1 MQRDKILSRN
11 LIIKRSR
18 KSSKKR
24 SRRSSRKRS
33 IKLSKKRSSRSSR
46 KRSIKLSKKRS
57 RKRSKRSKRNKHIK
71 NKSNIFINLLDG
83 ADKRKLEDVEESPT
97 PLKKP
102 KAVVSFINQLEQA
115 DVIDYYNNIIKN
127 NILHFDETNKI
138 TMNVAANDYL
148 SEQVKLILKSK
159 KYEDVPE
166 DIINK
171 SISKLVNLYEEIKS
185 KTVRYENGDLFIGKL
200 QDNLRNGEG
209 IMFYSNGDKYE
220 GSWKNDKKEGKGKIE
235 SENGITY
242 VGDFKNGNMEGE
254 GKISYPKGKKYQEYK
269 GNVKDGKP
277 EGKGKIEFENGI
289 TYVGDFKNGILEGEG
304 IMTLPSGYIYKG
316 NFSQNK
322 PEGTCKISFPKG
334 SKYKEYEG
342 NVKDGKPDGKG
353 KMEFRNGSIYVG
365 HFQNGNPEGTGKME
379 YGNGNIY
386 VGHFQNGNPEGTCKI
401 SFPEGNKYKEY
412 EGNVKDGKPDGKGK
426 MEFGN
431 GNIYVGDFKNG
442 NPEGTGKMEFGNGNI
457 YVGDFKNGNPEG
469 TGKISYTKSSRYK
482 EYEGNIKDSKP
493 EGKGKMEF
501 VNGCKYEGEWVNGS
515 REGKGLLIFNSL
527 IRDQNIIAKI
537 QKYSDVKIQ
546 WNKNF
551 YYGDWVNGVEQGQ
564 GVRLNKDFASI
575 GDFNRGLFQKGVII
589 YKEGV
594 GDNYTEFLGNSSF
607 VGECKIIYPN
617 GSIFEGFSM
626 FADDDEDEE
635 EIIEYGIITTIEGEK
650 SISTRNLDNVLINL
664 EDNKK
669 YFDGTFVYPDF
680 KIIRDYPVFES
691 NFDNFKLLLTHLSAE
706 NNKDLREIC
715 KFGDKICKA
724 DEKILSKHSKY
735 FKWYFSNNNTR
746 NSETLSLIF
755 YNDQNVCEKI
765 LYYLYFGEFTND
777 EDSRDNRLLQI
788 IQFLGIDTKPG
799 WYIDYLWKNKTYF
812 ENDVRVIFKSRDRSI
827 KAHVSIL
834 CNNSPYFATVFS
846 DRWKYDEVAVLEEFT
861 SEIFDND
868 ERSCEKILYYL
879 YFGKFEI
886 IKDNKNE
893 KLLKILDFLNVKTS
907 PDIFKIMKFYV

>member
-1 MQRDKILSRN
+1 M
-11 LIIKRSR
+11 
-18 KSSKKR
+18 
-24 SRRSSRKRS
+24 
-33 IKLSKKRSSRSSR
+33 
-46 KRSIKLSKKRS
+46 
-57 RKRSKRSKRNKHIK
+57 
-71 NKSNIFINLLDG
+71 DG
-83 ADKRKLEDVEESPT
+83 ADKRKREDDEESPI
-97 PLKKP
+97 PVKKP
-102 KAVVSFINQLEQA
+102 KDVESFINKLEQA
-115 DVIDYYNNIIKN
+115 DVIQYYNNIIKY
-127 NILHFDETNKI
+127 NILQFDETNNTI
-138 TMNVAANDYL
+138 MNTAANNYL
-148 SEQVKLILKSK
+148 SKQAKFILKSK
-159 KYEDVPE
+159 IYEKYEDVPE
-166 DIINK
+166 DIINLL
-171 SISKLVNLYEEIKS
+171 ISKLGNLYGKIKS
-185 KTVRYENGDLFIGKL
+185 KTVIYENGDLFIGKL

-220 GSWKNDKKEGKGKIE
+220 GGWVNDIKQGVGKL
-235 SENGITY
+235 ITK
-242 VGDFKNGNMEGE
+242 V
-254 GKISYPKGKKYQEYK
+254 S
-269 GNVKDGKP
+269 
-277 EGKGKIEFENGI
+277 
-289 TYVGDFKNGILEGEG
+289 T
-304 IMTLPSGYIYKG
+304 
-316 NFSQNK
+316 
-322 PEGTCKISFPKG
+322 
-334 SKYKEYEG
+334 YEG
-342 NVKDGKPDGKG
+342 DWVNDR
-353 KMEFRNGSIYVG
+353 E
-365 HFQNGNPEGTGKME
+365 EGTGKM
-379 YGNGNIY
+379 IY
-386 VGHFQNGNPEGTCKI
+386 HQSGEI
-401 SFPEGNKYKEY
+401 
-412 EGNVKDGKPDGKGK
+412 
-426 MEFGN
+426 
-431 GNIYVGDFKNG
+431 
-442 NPEGTGKMEFGNGNI
+442 
-457 YVGDFKNGNPEG
+457 
-469 TGKISYTKSSRYK
+469 
-482 EYEGNIKDSKP
+482 
-493 EGKGKMEF
+493 
-501 VNGCKYEGEWVNGS
+501 YEGEWVNGS

-527 IRDQNIIAKI
+527 IRDQNIIAKM
-537 QKYSDVKIQ
+537 QKYSDVKMPQ
-546 WNKNF
+546 NKNF
-551 YYGDWVNGVEQGQ
+551 HYGDWVNDVERGQ
-564 GVRLNKDFASI
+564 GVRLNEDFASI
-575 GDFNRGLFQKGVII
+575 GDFRYGSFRKGVMI

-594 GDNYTEFLGNSSF
+594 EDNYTEFLGNF
-607 VGECKIIYPN
+607 TKTGECKIIYPN
-617 GSIFEGFSM
+617 GSIFEGFRIV
-626 FADDDEDEE
+626 ADDEELEE

-650 SISTRNLDNVLINL
+650 SISTTNLDNELSNL
-664 EDNKK
+664 QNYKK

-724 DEKILSKHSKY
+724 DEKILSEHSKY

>member
-1 MQRDKILSRN
+1 MQSDKILSRN

-33 IKLSKKRSSRSSR
+33 RRSSR
-46 KRSIKLSKKRS
+46 KRSRRSSKKRS
-57 RKRSKRSKRNKHIK
+57 RRSSKKRSRRSSRKRSRRSGRKRSKRSKRNKHIK

-83 ADKRKLEDVEESPT
+83 ADKRKREDDEESPI
-97 PLKKP
+97 PVKKP
-102 KAVVSFINQLEQA
+102 KDVESFINKLEQA
-115 DVIDYYNNIIKN
+115 DVIQYYNNIIKY
-127 NILHFDETNKI
+127 NILQFDETNNTI
-138 TMNVAANDYL
+138 MNTAANNYL
-148 SEQVKLILKSK
+148 SKQAKFILKSK
-159 KYEDVPE
+159 IYEKYEDVPE
-166 DIINK
+166 DIINLL
-171 SISKLVNLYEEIKS
+171 ISKLGNLYGKIKS
-185 KTVRYENGDLFIGKL
+185 KTVIYENGDLFIGKL

-220 GSWKNDKKEGKGKIE
+220 GGWVNDIKQGVGKL
-235 SENGITY
+235 ITK
-242 VGDFKNGNMEGE
+242 V
-254 GKISYPKGKKYQEYK
+254 S
-269 GNVKDGKP
+269 
-277 EGKGKIEFENGI
+277 
-289 TYVGDFKNGILEGEG
+289 T
-304 IMTLPSGYIYKG
+304 
-316 NFSQNK
+316 
-322 PEGTCKISFPKG
+322 
-334 SKYKEYEG
+334 YEG
-342 NVKDGKPDGKG
+342 DWVNDR
-353 KMEFRNGSIYVG
+353 E
-365 HFQNGNPEGTGKME
+365 EGTGKM
-379 YGNGNIY
+379 IY
-386 VGHFQNGNPEGTCKI
+386 HQSGEI
-401 SFPEGNKYKEY
+401 
-412 EGNVKDGKPDGKGK
+412 
-426 MEFGN
+426 
-431 GNIYVGDFKNG
+431 
-442 NPEGTGKMEFGNGNI
+442 
-457 YVGDFKNGNPEG
+457 
-469 TGKISYTKSSRYK
+469 
-482 EYEGNIKDSKP
+482 
-493 EGKGKMEF
+493 
-501 VNGCKYEGEWVNGS
+501 YEGEWVNGS

-527 IRDQNIIAKI
+527 IRDQNIIAKM
-537 QKYSDVKIQ
+537 QKYSDVKMPQ
-546 WNKNF
+546 NKNF
-551 YYGDWVNGVEQGQ
+551 HYGDWVNDVERGQ
-564 GVRLNKDFASI
+564 GVRLNEDFASI
-575 GDFNRGLFQKGVII
+575 GDFRYGSFRKGVMI

-594 GDNYTEFLGNSSF
+594 EDNYTEFLGNF
-607 VGECKIIYPN
+607 TKTGECKIIYPN
-617 GSIFEGFSM
+617 GSIFEGFRIV
-626 FADDDEDEE
+626 ADDEELEE

-650 SISTRNLDNVLINL
+650 SISTTNLDNELSNL
-664 EDNKK
+664 QNYKK

-834 CNNSPYFATVFS
+834 CNNSPYFATAFS

-893 KLLKILDFLNVKTS
+893 KLLKILDFLHVKTS
-907 PDIFKIMKFYV
+907 PDIIVQIDGSSRMTKKKENKYVLQGDEK

>member
-1 MQRDKILSRN
+1 MQSDKILSRN

-33 IKLSKKRSSRSSR
+33 RRSSR
-46 KRSIKLSKKRS
+46 KRSRRSSKKRS
-57 RKRSKRSKRNKHIK
+57 RRSSKKRSRRSSRKRSRRSGRKRSKRSKRNKHIK

-83 ADKRKLEDVEESPT
+83 ADKRKREDDEESPI
-97 PLKKP
+97 PVKKP
-102 KAVVSFINQLEQA
+102 KDVESFINKLEQA
-115 DVIDYYNNIIKN
+115 DVIQYYNNIIKY
-127 NILHFDETNKI
+127 NILQFDETNNTI
-138 TMNVAANDYL
+138 MNTAANNYL
-148 SEQVKLILKSK
+148 SKQAKFILKSK
-159 KYEDVPE
+159 IYEKYEDVPE
-166 DIINK
+166 DIINLL
-171 SISKLVNLYEEIKS
+171 ISKLGNLYGKIKS
-185 KTVRYENGDLFIGKL
+185 KTVIYENGDLFIGKL

-220 GSWKNDKKEGKGKIE
+220 GGWVNDIKQGVGKL
-235 SENGITY
+235 ITK
-242 VGDFKNGNMEGE
+242 V
-254 GKISYPKGKKYQEYK
+254 S
-269 GNVKDGKP
+269 
-277 EGKGKIEFENGI
+277 
-289 TYVGDFKNGILEGEG
+289 T
-304 IMTLPSGYIYKG
+304 
-316 NFSQNK
+316 
-322 PEGTCKISFPKG
+322 
-334 SKYKEYEG
+334 YEG
-342 NVKDGKPDGKG
+342 DWVNDR
-353 KMEFRNGSIYVG
+353 E
-365 HFQNGNPEGTGKME
+365 EGTGKM
-379 YGNGNIY
+379 IY
-386 VGHFQNGNPEGTCKI
+386 HQSGEI
-401 SFPEGNKYKEY
+401 
-412 EGNVKDGKPDGKGK
+412 
-426 MEFGN
+426 
-431 GNIYVGDFKNG
+431 
-442 NPEGTGKMEFGNGNI
+442 
-457 YVGDFKNGNPEG
+457 
-469 TGKISYTKSSRYK
+469 
-482 EYEGNIKDSKP
+482 
-493 EGKGKMEF
+493 
-501 VNGCKYEGEWVNGS
+501 YEGEWVNGS

-527 IRDQNIIAKI
+527 IRDQNIIAKM
-537 QKYSDVKIQ
+537 QKYSDVKMPQ
-546 WNKNF
+546 NKNF
-551 YYGDWVNGVEQGQ
+551 HYGDWVNDVERGQ
-564 GVRLNKDFASI
+564 GVRLNEDFASI
-575 GDFNRGLFQKGVII
+575 GDFRYGSFRKGVMI

-594 GDNYTEFLGNSSF
+594 EDNYTEFLGNF
-607 VGECKIIYPN
+607 TKTGECKIIYPN
-617 GSIFEGFSM
+617 GSIFEGFRIV
-626 FADDDEDEE
+626 ADDEELEE

-650 SISTRNLDNVLINL
+650 SISTTNLDNELSNL
-664 EDNKK
+664 QNYKK

-765 LYYLYFGEFTND
+765 LYYLYFGEFAND
-777 EDSRDNRLLQI
+777 KDGIDDRLLQI
-788 IQFLGIDTKPG
+788 IKFLRIDTKPG

-834 CNNSPYFATVFS
+834 CNNSPYFATAFS

-893 KLLKILDFLNVKTS
+893 KLLKILDFLHVKTS
-907 PDIFKIMKFYV
+907 PDIIVQIDGSSRMTKKKENKYVLQGDEK

>member
-1 MQRDKILSRN
+1 MQSDKILSRN

-33 IKLSKKRSSRSSR
+33 RRSSR
-46 KRSIKLSKKRS
+46 KRSRRSSKKRS
-57 RKRSKRSKRNKHIK
+57 RRSSKKRSRRSSRKRSRRSGRKRSKRSKRNKHIK

-83 ADKRKLEDVEESPT
+83 ADKRKREDDEESPI
-97 PLKKP
+97 PVKKP
-102 KAVVSFINQLEQA
+102 KDVESFINKLEQA
-115 DVIDYYNNIIKN
+115 DVIQYYNNIIKY
-127 NILHFDETNKI
+127 NILQFDETNNTI
-138 TMNVAANDYL
+138 MNTAANNYL
-148 SEQVKLILKSK
+148 SKQAKFILKSK
-159 KYEDVPE
+159 IYEKYEDVPE
-166 DIINK
+166 DIINLL
-171 SISKLVNLYEEIKS
+171 ISKLGNLYGKIKS
-185 KTVRYENGDLFIGKL
+185 KTVIYENGDLFIGKL

-220 GSWKNDKKEGKGKIE
+220 GGWVNDIKQGVGKL
-235 SENGITY
+235 ITK
-242 VGDFKNGNMEGE
+242 V
-254 GKISYPKGKKYQEYK
+254 S
-269 GNVKDGKP
+269 
-277 EGKGKIEFENGI
+277 
-289 TYVGDFKNGILEGEG
+289 T
-304 IMTLPSGYIYKG
+304 
-316 NFSQNK
+316 
-322 PEGTCKISFPKG
+322 
-334 SKYKEYEG
+334 YEG
-342 NVKDGKPDGKG
+342 DWVNDR
-353 KMEFRNGSIYVG
+353 E
-365 HFQNGNPEGTGKME
+365 EGTGKM
-379 YGNGNIY
+379 IY
-386 VGHFQNGNPEGTCKI
+386 HQSGEI
-401 SFPEGNKYKEY
+401 
-412 EGNVKDGKPDGKGK
+412 
-426 MEFGN
+426 
-431 GNIYVGDFKNG
+431 
-442 NPEGTGKMEFGNGNI
+442 
-457 YVGDFKNGNPEG
+457 
-469 TGKISYTKSSRYK
+469 
-482 EYEGNIKDSKP
+482 
-493 EGKGKMEF
+493 
-501 VNGCKYEGEWVNGS
+501 YEGEWVNGS

-527 IRDQNIIAKI
+527 IRDQNIIAKM
-537 QKYSDVKIQ
+537 QKYSDVKMPQ
-546 WNKNF
+546 NKNF
-551 YYGDWVNGVEQGQ
+551 HYGDWVNDMERGQ
-564 GVRLNKDFASI
+564 GVRLNEDFASI
-575 GDFNRGLFQKGVII
+575 GDFRYGSFRKGVMI

-594 GDNYTEFLGNSSF
+594 EDNYTEFLGNF
-607 VGECKIIYPN
+607 TKTGECKIIYPN
-617 GSIFEGFSM
+617 GSIFEGFRIV
-626 FADDDEDEE
+626 ADDEELEE

-724 DEKILSKHSKY
+724 DEKILSEHSKY

-746 NSETLSLIF
+746 NSETVSLIF

-893 KLLKILDFLNVKTS
+893 KLLKILDFLHVKTS
-907 PDIFKIMKFYV
+907 PDIIVQIDGSSRMTKKKENKYVLQGDEK

>member
-1 MQRDKILSRN
+1 MQSDKILSRN

-33 IKLSKKRSSRSSR
+33 RRSSR
-46 KRSIKLSKKRS
+46 KRSRRSSKKRS
-57 RKRSKRSKRNKHIK
+57 RRSSKKRSRRSSRKRSRRSGRKRSKRSKRNKHIK

-83 ADKRKLEDVEESPT
+83 ADKRKREDDEESPI
-97 PLKKP
+97 PVKKP
-102 KAVVSFINQLEQA
+102 KDVESFINKLEQA
-115 DVIDYYNNIIKN
+115 DVIQYYNNIIKY
-127 NILHFDETNKI
+127 NILQFDETNNTI
-138 TMNVAANDYL
+138 MNTAANNYL
-148 SEQVKLILKSK
+148 SKQAKFILKSK
-159 KYEDVPE
+159 IYEKYEDVPE
-166 DIINK
+166 DIINLL
-171 SISKLVNLYEEIKS
+171 ISKLGNLYGKIKS
-185 KTVRYENGDLFIGKL
+185 KTVIYENGDLFIGKL

-220 GSWKNDKKEGKGKIE
+220 GGWVNDIKQGVGKL
-235 SENGITY
+235 ITK
-242 VGDFKNGNMEGE
+242 V
-254 GKISYPKGKKYQEYK
+254 S
-269 GNVKDGKP
+269 
-277 EGKGKIEFENGI
+277 
-289 TYVGDFKNGILEGEG
+289 T
-304 IMTLPSGYIYKG
+304 
-316 NFSQNK
+316 
-322 PEGTCKISFPKG
+322 
-334 SKYKEYEG
+334 YEG
-342 NVKDGKPDGKG
+342 DWVNDR
-353 KMEFRNGSIYVG
+353 E
-365 HFQNGNPEGTGKME
+365 EGTGKM
-379 YGNGNIY
+379 IY
-386 VGHFQNGNPEGTCKI
+386 HQSGEI
-401 SFPEGNKYKEY
+401 
-412 EGNVKDGKPDGKGK
+412 
-426 MEFGN
+426 
-431 GNIYVGDFKNG
+431 
-442 NPEGTGKMEFGNGNI
+442 
-457 YVGDFKNGNPEG
+457 
-469 TGKISYTKSSRYK
+469 
-482 EYEGNIKDSKP
+482 
-493 EGKGKMEF
+493 
-501 VNGCKYEGEWVNGS
+501 YEGEWVNGS

-527 IRDQNIIAKI
+527 IRDQNIIAKM
-537 QKYSDVKIQ
+537 QKYSDVKMPQ
-546 WNKNF
+546 NKNF
-551 YYGDWVNGVEQGQ
+551 HYGDWVNDVERGQ
-564 GVRLNKDFASI
+564 GVRLNEDFASI
-575 GDFNRGLFQKGVII
+575 GDFRYGSFRKGVMI

-594 GDNYTEFLGNSSF
+594 EDNYTEFLGNF
-607 VGECKIIYPN
+607 TKTGECKIIYPN
-617 GSIFEGFSM
+617 GSIFEGFRIV
-626 FADDDEDEE
+626 ADDEELEE

-650 SISTRNLDNVLINL
+650 SISTTNLDNELSNL
-664 EDNKK
+664 QNYKK

-724 DEKILSKHSKY
+724 DEKILSEHSKY

-893 KLLKILDFLNVKTS
+893 KLLKILDFLHVKTS
-907 PDIFKIMKFYV
+907 PDIIVQIDGSSRMTKKKENKYVLQGDEK

>member
-1 MQRDKILSRN
+1 MQSDKILSRN

-33 IKLSKKRSSRSSR
+33 RRSSR
-46 KRSIKLSKKRS
+46 KRSRRSSKKRS
-57 RKRSKRSKRNKHIK
+57 RRSSKKRSRRSSRKRSRRSGRKRSKRSKRNKHIK

-83 ADKRKLEDVEESPT
+83 ADKRKREDDEESPI
-97 PLKKP
+97 PVKKP
-102 KAVVSFINQLEQA
+102 KDVESFINKLEQA
-115 DVIDYYNNIIKN
+115 DVIQYYNNIIKY
-127 NILHFDETNKI
+127 NILQFDETNNTI
-138 TMNVAANDYL
+138 MNTAANNYL
-148 SEQVKLILKSK
+148 SKQAKFILKSK
-159 KYEDVPE
+159 IYEKYEDVPE
-166 DIINK
+166 DIINLL
-171 SISKLVNLYEEIKS
+171 ISKLGNLYGKIKS
-185 KTVRYENGDLFIGKL
+185 KTVIYENGDLFIGKL

-220 GSWKNDKKEGKGKIE
+220 GGWVNDIKQGVGKL
-235 SENGITY
+235 ITK
-242 VGDFKNGNMEGE
+242 V
-254 GKISYPKGKKYQEYK
+254 S
-269 GNVKDGKP
+269 
-277 EGKGKIEFENGI
+277 
-289 TYVGDFKNGILEGEG
+289 T
-304 IMTLPSGYIYKG
+304 
-316 NFSQNK
+316 
-322 PEGTCKISFPKG
+322 
-334 SKYKEYEG
+334 YEG
-342 NVKDGKPDGKG
+342 DWVNDR
-353 KMEFRNGSIYVG
+353 E
-365 HFQNGNPEGTGKME
+365 EGTGKM
-379 YGNGNIY
+379 IY
-386 VGHFQNGNPEGTCKI
+386 HQSGEI
-401 SFPEGNKYKEY
+401 
-412 EGNVKDGKPDGKGK
+412 
-426 MEFGN
+426 
-431 GNIYVGDFKNG
+431 
-442 NPEGTGKMEFGNGNI
+442 
-457 YVGDFKNGNPEG
+457 
-469 TGKISYTKSSRYK
+469 
-482 EYEGNIKDSKP
+482 
-493 EGKGKMEF
+493 
-501 VNGCKYEGEWVNGS
+501 YEGEWVNGS

-527 IRDQNIIAKI
+527 IRDQNIIAKM
-537 QKYSDVKIQ
+537 QKYSDVKMPQ
-546 WNKNF
+546 NKNF
-551 YYGDWVNGVEQGQ
+551 HYGDWVNDMERGQ
-564 GVRLNKDFASI
+564 GVRLNEDFASI
-575 GDFNRGLFQKGVII
+575 GDFRYGSFRKGVMI

-594 GDNYTEFLGNSSF
+594 EDNYTEFLGNF
-607 VGECKIIYPN
+607 TKTGECKIIYPN
-617 GSIFEGFSM
+617 GSIFEGFRIV
-626 FADDDEDEE
+626 ADDEELEE

-893 KLLKILDFLNVKTS
+893 KLLKILDFLHVKTS
-907 PDIFKIMKFYV
+907 PDIIVQIDGSSRMTKKKENKYVLQGDEK

>member
-1 MQRDKILSRN
+1 MQSDKILSRN

-33 IKLSKKRSSRSSR
+33 RRSSR
-46 KRSIKLSKKRS
+46 KRSRRSSKKRS
-57 RKRSKRSKRNKHIK
+57 RRSSKKRSRRSSRKRSRRSGRKRSKRSKRNKHIK

-83 ADKRKLEDVEESPT
+83 ADKRKREDDEESPI
-97 PLKKP
+97 PVKKP
-102 KAVVSFINQLEQA
+102 KDVESFINKLEQA
-115 DVIDYYNNIIKN
+115 DVIQYYNNIIKY
-127 NILHFDETNKI
+127 NILQFDETNNTI
-138 TMNVAANDYL
+138 MNTAANNYL
-148 SEQVKLILKSK
+148 SKQAKFILKSK
-159 KYEDVPE
+159 IYEKYEDVPE
-166 DIINK
+166 DIINLL
-171 SISKLVNLYEEIKS
+171 ISKLGNLYGKIKS
-185 KTVRYENGDLFIGKL
+185 KTVIYENGDLFIGKL

-220 GSWKNDKKEGKGKIE
+220 GGWVNDIKQGVGKL
-235 SENGITY
+235 ITK
-242 VGDFKNGNMEGE
+242 V
-254 GKISYPKGKKYQEYK
+254 S
-269 GNVKDGKP
+269 
-277 EGKGKIEFENGI
+277 
-289 TYVGDFKNGILEGEG
+289 T
-304 IMTLPSGYIYKG
+304 
-316 NFSQNK
+316 
-322 PEGTCKISFPKG
+322 
-334 SKYKEYEG
+334 YEG
-342 NVKDGKPDGKG
+342 DWVNDR
-353 KMEFRNGSIYVG
+353 E
-365 HFQNGNPEGTGKME
+365 EGTGKM
-379 YGNGNIY
+379 IY
-386 VGHFQNGNPEGTCKI
+386 HQSGEI
-401 SFPEGNKYKEY
+401 
-412 EGNVKDGKPDGKGK
+412 
-426 MEFGN
+426 
-431 GNIYVGDFKNG
+431 
-442 NPEGTGKMEFGNGNI
+442 
-457 YVGDFKNGNPEG
+457 
-469 TGKISYTKSSRYK
+469 
-482 EYEGNIKDSKP
+482 
-493 EGKGKMEF
+493 
-501 VNGCKYEGEWVNGS
+501 YEGEWVNGS

-527 IRDQNIIAKI
+527 IRDQNIIAKM
-537 QKYSDVKIQ
+537 QKYSDVKMLQ
-546 WNKNF
+546 NKNF
-551 YYGDWVNGVEQGQ
+551 HYGDWVNDVERGQ
-564 GVRLNKDFASI
+564 GVRLNEDFASI
-575 GDFNRGLFQKGVII
+575 GDFRYGSFRKGVMI

-594 GDNYTEFLGNSSF
+594 EDNYTEFLGNF
-607 VGECKIIYPN
+607 TKTGECKIIYPN
-617 GSIFEGFSM
+617 GSIFEGFRIV
-626 FADDDEDEE
+626 ADDEELEE

-650 SISTRNLDNVLINL
+650 SISTTNLDNELSNL
-664 EDNKK
+664 QNYKK

-834 CNNSPYFATVFS
+834 CNNSPYFATAFS

-893 KLLKILDFLNVKTS
+893 KLLKILDFLHVKTS
-907 PDIFKIMKFYV
+907 PDIIVQIDGSSRMTKKKENKYVLQGDEK

>member
-1 MQRDKILSRN
+1 MQSDKILSRN

-33 IKLSKKRSSRSSR
+33 RRSSR
-46 KRSIKLSKKRS
+46 KRSRRSSKKRS
-57 RKRSKRSKRNKHIK
+57 RRSSKKRSRRSSRKRSRRSGRKRSKRSKRNKHIK

-83 ADKRKLEDVEESPT
+83 ADKRKREDDEESPI
-97 PLKKP
+97 PVKKP
-102 KAVVSFINQLEQA
+102 KDVESFINKLEQA
-115 DVIDYYNNIIKN
+115 DVIQYYNNIIKY
-127 NILHFDETNKI
+127 NILQFDETNNTI
-138 TMNVAANDYL
+138 MNTAANNYL
-148 SEQVKLILKSK
+148 SKQAKFILKSK
-159 KYEDVPE
+159 IYEKYEDVPE
-166 DIINK
+166 DIINLL
-171 SISKLVNLYEEIKS
+171 ISKLGNLYGKIKS
-185 KTVRYENGDLFIGKL
+185 KTVIYENGDLFIGKL

-220 GSWKNDKKEGKGKIE
+220 GGWVNDIKQGVGKL
-235 SENGITY
+235 ITK
-242 VGDFKNGNMEGE
+242 V
-254 GKISYPKGKKYQEYK
+254 S
-269 GNVKDGKP
+269 
-277 EGKGKIEFENGI
+277 
-289 TYVGDFKNGILEGEG
+289 T
-304 IMTLPSGYIYKG
+304 
-316 NFSQNK
+316 
-322 PEGTCKISFPKG
+322 
-334 SKYKEYEG
+334 YEG
-342 NVKDGKPDGKG
+342 DWVNDR
-353 KMEFRNGSIYVG
+353 E
-365 HFQNGNPEGTGKME
+365 EGTGKM
-379 YGNGNIY
+379 IY
-386 VGHFQNGNPEGTCKI
+386 HQSGEI
-401 SFPEGNKYKEY
+401 
-412 EGNVKDGKPDGKGK
+412 
-426 MEFGN
+426 
-431 GNIYVGDFKNG
+431 
-442 NPEGTGKMEFGNGNI
+442 
-457 YVGDFKNGNPEG
+457 
-469 TGKISYTKSSRYK
+469 
-482 EYEGNIKDSKP
+482 
-493 EGKGKMEF
+493 
-501 VNGCKYEGEWVNGS
+501 YEGEWVNGS

-527 IRDQNIIAKI
+527 IRDQNIIAKM
-537 QKYSDVKIQ
+537 QKYSDVKMPQ
-546 WNKNF
+546 NKNF
-551 YYGDWVNGVEQGQ
+551 HYGDWVNDVERGQ
-564 GVRLNKDFASI
+564 GVRLNEDFASI
-575 GDFNRGLFQKGVII
+575 GDFRYGSFRKGVMI

-594 GDNYTEFLGNSSF
+594 EDNYTEFLGNF
-607 VGECKIIYPN
+607 TKTGECKIIYPN
-617 GSIFEGFSM
+617 GSIFEGFRIV
-626 FADDDEDEE
+626 ADDEELEE

-650 SISTRNLDNVLINL
+650 SISTTNLDNELSNL
-664 EDNKK
+664 QNYKK

-893 KLLKILDFLNVKTS
+893 KLLKILDFLHVKTS
-907 PDIFKIMKFYV
+907 PDIIVQIDGSSRMTKKKENKYVLQGDEK

>member
-1 MQRDKILSRN
+1 MQSDKILSRN

-353 KMEFRNGSIYVG
+353 KMEF
-365 HFQNGNPEGTGKME
+365 
-379 YGNGNIY
+379 
-386 VGHFQNGNPEGTCKI
+386 
-401 SFPEGNKYKEY
+401 
-412 EGNVKDGKPDGKGK
+412 
-426 MEFGN
+426 
-431 GNIYVGDFKNG
+431 
-442 NPEGTGKMEFGNGNI
+442 GNGNI

-527 IRDQNIIAKI
+527 IRDQNIIAKM
-537 QKYSDVKIQ
+537 QKYSDVKMPQ
-546 WNKNF
+546 NKNF
-551 YYGDWVNGVEQGQ
+551 HYGDWVNDVERGQ
-564 GVRLNKDFASI
+564 GVRLNEDFASI
-575 GDFNRGLFQKGVII
+575 GDFRYGSFRKGVMI

-594 GDNYTEFLGNSSF
+594 EDNYTEFLGNF
-607 VGECKIIYPN
+607 TKTGECKIIYPN
-617 GSIFEGFSM
+617 GSIFEGFRIV
-626 FADDDEDEE
+626 ADDEELEE

-650 SISTRNLDNVLINL
+650 SISTTNLDNELSNL
-664 EDNKK
+664 QNYKK

-765 LYYLYFGEFTND
+765 LYYLYFGEFAND
-777 EDSRDNRLLQI
+777 KDGIDDRLLQI
-788 IQFLGIDTKPG
+788 IKFLRIDTKPG

-834 CNNSPYFATVFS
+834 CNNSPYFATAFS

>member
-1 MQRDKILSRN
+1 MQSDKILSRN

-33 IKLSKKRSSRSSR
+33 RRSSR
-46 KRSIKLSKKRS
+46 KRSRRSSKKRS
-57 RKRSKRSKRNKHIK
+57 RRSSKKRSRRSSRKRSRRSGRKRSKRSKRNKHIK

-83 ADKRKLEDVEESPT
+83 ADKRKREDDEESPI
-97 PLKKP
+97 PVKKP
-102 KAVVSFINQLEQA
+102 KDVESFINKLEQA
-115 DVIDYYNNIIKN
+115 DVIQYYNNIIKY
-127 NILHFDETNKI
+127 NILQFDETNNTI
-138 TMNVAANDYL
+138 MNTAANNYL
-148 SEQVKLILKSK
+148 SKQAKFILKSK
-159 KYEDVPE
+159 IYEKYEDVPE
-166 DIINK
+166 DIINLL
-171 SISKLVNLYEEIKS
+171 ISKLGNLYGKIKS
-185 KTVRYENGDLFIGKL
+185 KTVIYENGDLFIGKL

-220 GSWKNDKKEGKGKIE
+220 GGWVNDIKQGVGKL
-235 SENGITY
+235 ITK
-242 VGDFKNGNMEGE
+242 V
-254 GKISYPKGKKYQEYK
+254 S
-269 GNVKDGKP
+269 
-277 EGKGKIEFENGI
+277 
-289 TYVGDFKNGILEGEG
+289 T
-304 IMTLPSGYIYKG
+304 
-316 NFSQNK
+316 
-322 PEGTCKISFPKG
+322 
-334 SKYKEYEG
+334 YEG
-342 NVKDGKPDGKG
+342 DWVNDR
-353 KMEFRNGSIYVG
+353 E
-365 HFQNGNPEGTGKME
+365 EGTGKM
-379 YGNGNIY
+379 IY
-386 VGHFQNGNPEGTCKI
+386 HQSGEI
-401 SFPEGNKYKEY
+401 
-412 EGNVKDGKPDGKGK
+412 
-426 MEFGN
+426 
-431 GNIYVGDFKNG
+431 
-442 NPEGTGKMEFGNGNI
+442 
-457 YVGDFKNGNPEG
+457 
-469 TGKISYTKSSRYK
+469 
-482 EYEGNIKDSKP
+482 
-493 EGKGKMEF
+493 
-501 VNGCKYEGEWVNGS
+501 YEGEWVNGS

-527 IRDQNIIAKI
+527 IRDQNIIAKM
-537 QKYSDVKIQ
+537 QKYSDVKMPQ
-546 WNKNF
+546 NKNF
-551 YYGDWVNGVEQGQ
+551 HYGDWVNDVERGQ
-564 GVRLNKDFASI
+564 GVRLNEDFASI
-575 GDFNRGLFQKGVII
+575 GDFRYGSFRKGVMI

-594 GDNYTEFLGNSSF
+594 EDNYTEFLGNF
-607 VGECKIIYPN
+607 TKTGECKIIYPN
-617 GSIFEGFSM
+617 GSIFEGFRIV
-626 FADDDEDEE
+626 ADDEELEE

-724 DEKILSKHSKY
+724 DEKILSEHSKY

-765 LYYLYFGEFTND
+765 LYYLYFGEFAND
-777 EDSRDNRLLQI
+777 KDGIDDRLLQI
-788 IQFLGIDTKPG
+788 IKFLRIDTKPG

-893 KLLKILDFLNVKTS
+893 KLLKILDFLHVKTS
-907 PDIFKIMKFYV
+907 PDIIVQIDGSSRMTKKKENKYVLQGDEK